1 MGVIN
6 LRHCQI
12 AARGLLSRSSFLP
25 DGRFSLEAE
34 IEDTKGGRYSFSV
47 TFEEID
53 VE

>member
-1 MGVIN
+1 MSTVKKSWWMGDA
-6 LRHCQI
+6 LTR
-12 AARGLLSRSSFLP
+12 LP

-34 IEDTKGGRYSFSV
+34 IVDTKGDRYPFSV